1 MGTLSCGPFLRSF
14 AQIYRM
20 EAERKKKDE
29 IPPSIAESNKA
40 QWLATWFRMFIC
52 LFRFHEMCC
61 FCSGADLTD
70 CDNCCAAFRGGPGGV
85 ELSSSKTHSST
96 VRTWTGHYRARV
108 HPKSVSQHPR
118 DLVLRNFTHVC
129 YSVFLQI
136 RADHFLILW
145 LNSNVSYCF
154 FGVYFF
160 PQKQIFIGIKIIRLG
175 LKV

>member
-1 MGTLSCGPFLRSF
+1 
-14 AQIYRM
+14 
-20 EAERKKKDE
+20 
-29 IPPSIAESNKA
+29 
-40 QWLATWFRMFIC
+40 MFIC

-136 RADHFLILW
+136 GADHFLSFVIEFKCFLLFLW
-145 LNSNVSYCF
+145 CLF
-154 FGVYFF
+154 FSSEEDFYWH
-160 PQKQIFIGIKIIRLG
+160 KNY
-175 LKV
+175 